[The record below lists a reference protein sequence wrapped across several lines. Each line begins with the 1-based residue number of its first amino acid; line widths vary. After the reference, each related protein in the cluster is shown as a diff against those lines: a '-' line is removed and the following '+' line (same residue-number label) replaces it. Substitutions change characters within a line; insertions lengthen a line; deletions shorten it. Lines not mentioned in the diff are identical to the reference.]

1 MEDLDRKFTFIATKT
16 KDGTT
21 VTQEEGI
28 IFLAKDNLLLPTL
41 KHYYSLCENSEIG
54 IEQLTGV
61 KLLIRR
67 VEAWRKSNPDKCKN
81 PDVDWVEAE
90 QVCKENK

>member
-28 IFLAKDNLLLPTL
+28 IFLAKDNL
-41 KHYYSLCENSEIG
+41 
-54 IEQLTGV
+54 V
-61 KLLIRR
+61 KT
-67 VEAWRKSNPDKCKN
+67 SS
-81 PDVDWVEAE
+81 
-90 QVCKENK
+90 